1 MIRVTH
7 ARVLRPIGWR
17 RYNARMFYL
26 FHGADE
32 FSAHEALARLR
43 ASDDFGYSQDVFS
56 GAETSLETILAACD
70 TMPFL
75 SEQRLVVVEGLPR
88 RRRGAKGDGDDAE
101 GEGDDGA
108 SAPAAETASAGT
120 RGKRGKGAAKSA
132 GQNPRAFAEGLA
144 AHAAR
149 LPTTTVLVIVV
160 DEALDAAHPLVKAA
174 QQHGRA
180 RLFAPPRGPQL
191 EDWLD
196 RRAKS
201 LGVSLA
207 PDAAAL
213 LAAEIGESTRLL
225 AGELEKLRTYVGA
238 GGTIR
243 VEDVRALSPA
253 ARQSR
258 VFDLTD
264 ALARRDNR
272 AALALL
278 HELLAGGESPL
289 GIVALTAYTTRSL
302 LQVKSLAERSMRPAQ
317 IAQTAGMAP
326 FVVEKS
332 LAAAR
337 RFSFAQLEAA
347 HRSLLEIDTAL
358 KSSRMTPE
366 LALDLL
372 VVEFGSTRNASSAR

>member
-1 MIRVTH
+1 MYELIYTSRS
-7 ARVLRPIGWR
+7 LRLVRKR
-17 RYNARMFYL
+17 RYNARMFYML
-26 FHGADE
+26 HGADE

-43 ASDDFGYSQDVFS
+43 ASADFGYNQDVFS
-56 GAETSLETILAACD
+56 GADASLETILAACD

-75 SEQRLVVVEGLPR
+75 SEQRLVVVEGLPKR
-88 RRRGAKGDGDDAE
+88 KRGAAKDGGDGDADGDE
-101 GEGDDGA
+101 GAPEPAGSP
-108 SAPAAETASAGT
+108 SAK
-120 RGKRGKGAAKSA
+120 GKRGKSSGP
-132 GQNPRAFAEGLA
+132 NPRAFAEGLA
-144 AHAAR
+144 AHVAK
-149 LPTTTVLVIVV
+149 LPETTVLVVLV
-160 DEALDAAHPLVKAA
+160 DEPLDAAHPLLTAA
-174 QQHGRA
+174 REHGRA

-207 PDAAAL
+207 PDAASL
-213 LAAEIGESTRLL
+213 LANEVGESTRML
-225 AGELEKLRTYVGA
+225 ASELEKLRTYVGE
-238 GGTIR
+238 GGRIR

-264 ALARRDNR
+264 ALARRDNK

-289 GIVALTAYTTRSL
+289 GIVALTAFTTRSL
-302 LQVKSLAERSMRPAQ
+302 LQVKSLAERGMRPAQ
-317 IAQTAGMAP
+317 IAQAAGMAP

-347 HRSLLEIDTAL
+347 HRTLQEIDIAL

-372 VVEFGSTRNASSAR
+372 VVEFGGGRDAGR

>member
-1 MIRVTH
+1 
-7 ARVLRPIGWR
+7 
-17 RYNARMFYL
+17 MFYL
-26 FHGADE
+26 LHGADE

-43 ASDDFGYSQDVFS
+43 ASPDVGYNQDIFS
-56 GAETSLETILAACD
+56 GAESSLETILAACD

-75 SEQRLVVVEGLPR
+75 SEKRLVVVEGLPR
-88 RRRGAKGDGDDAE
+88 RKRGTKDDDDTEDGEEIEATAEVASASGAPAVGAGAK
-101 GEGDDGA
+101 
-108 SAPAAETASAGT
+108 
-120 RGKRGKGAAKSA
+120 GKRGKSAGKSA
-132 GQNPRAFAEGLA
+132 GPSPRAFAERLA
-144 AHAAR
+144 AHVAK
-149 LPTTTVLVIVV
+149 LPETTVLVVLV
-160 DEALDAAHPLVKAA
+160 DEPLDAAHPLVTAA
-174 QQHGRA
+174 REHGRA
-180 RLFAPPRGPQL
+180 RLFAPPHGPQL

-196 RRAKS
+196 RRAQS

-207 PDAAAL
+207 PDAASL
-213 LAAEIGESTRLL
+213 LPSEVGESTRLL
-225 AGELEKLRTYVGA
+225 ASELEKLRTYVGA
-238 GGTIR
+238 GGRIR

-264 ALARRDNR
+264 ALARRDNK

-289 GIVALTAYTTRSL
+289 GIVALTAFTTRSL
-302 LQVKSLAERSMRPAQ
+302 LQVKSLAERGMRPAQ
-317 IAQTAGMAP
+317 IAQAAGMAP

-372 VVEFGSTRNASSAR
+372 VIEFGSGRDMGGRGGGEREGRGEGE

>member
-1 MIRVTH
+1 
-7 ARVLRPIGWR
+7 
-17 RYNARMFYL
+17 MFYL

-32 FSAHEALARLR
+32 FSAREALARLR
-43 ASDDFGYSQDVFS
+43 ASDDFGYNQEVFS

-75 SEQRLVVVEGLPR
+75 SEQRLVVVEGMPR
-88 RRRGAKGDGDDAE
+88 RRRGAKDDNE
-101 GEGDDGA
+101 TDGEGGEGA
-108 SAPAAETASAGT
+108 SVPAAEAASAGT
-120 RGKRGKGAAKSA
+120 KGKRGKGT
-132 GQNPRAFAEGLA
+132 GPNPRAFVEGLA
-144 AHAAR
+144 AHVAH
-149 LPTTTVLVIVV
+149 LPPTTVLVVVV
-160 DEALDAAHPLVKAA
+160 DEALDTSHPLVKAA
-174 QQHGRA
+174 QQHGKT

-213 LAAEIGESTRLL
+213 LASEIGESTRLL
-225 AGELEKLRTYVGA
+225 ASELEKLRTYVGA

-253 ARQSR
+253 SRQSR

-264 ALARRDNR
+264 ALARRDNKT
-272 AALALL
+272 ALALL
-278 HELLAGGESPL
+278 HELLAAGESPL

-302 LQVKSLAERSMRPAQ
+302 LQVKSLAERGMRPAQ
-317 IAQTAGMAP
+317 IAQAAGMAP

-372 VVEFGSTRNASSAR
+372 VVEFGGGRNTSAAR

>member
-1 MIRVTH
+1 
-7 ARVLRPIGWR
+7 
-17 RYNARMFYL
+17 MFYL
-26 FHGADE
+26 LHGADE

-43 ASDDFGYSQDVFS
+43 ASADFGYNQDIFS

-75 SEQRLVVVEGLPR
+75 SEKRLVVVEGLPKR
-88 RRRGAKGDGDDAE
+88 KRAAKDGGADEDAE
-101 GEGDDGA
+101 GVPETESASAGAPTGGA
-108 SAPAAETASAGT
+108 SAK
-120 RGKRGKGAAKSA
+120 GKRGKSASKGA
-132 GQNPRAFAEGLA
+132 GPNPRAFVEGLA
-144 AHAAR
+144 AHVAK
-149 LPTTTVLVIVV
+149 LSETTVLVVLV
-160 DEALDAAHPLVKAA
+160 DEVLDAAHPLMTAA
-174 QQHGRA
+174 REHGRA

-207 PDAAAL
+207 PDAASL
-213 LAAEIGESTRLL
+213 LASEVGESTRLL
-225 AGELEKLRTYVGA
+225 ASELEKLRTYVGE
-238 GGTIR
+238 GGRIR

-264 ALARRDNR
+264 ALARRDNK

-289 GIVALTAYTTRSL
+289 GIVALTAFTTRSL
-302 LQVKSLAERSMRPAQ
+302 LQVKSLAERGMRPAQ
-317 IAQTAGMAP
+317 IAQAAGMAP

-347 HRSLLEIDTAL
+347 HRSLQEIDTAL

-372 VVEFGSTRNASSAR
+372 VVEFGSRSTGGR